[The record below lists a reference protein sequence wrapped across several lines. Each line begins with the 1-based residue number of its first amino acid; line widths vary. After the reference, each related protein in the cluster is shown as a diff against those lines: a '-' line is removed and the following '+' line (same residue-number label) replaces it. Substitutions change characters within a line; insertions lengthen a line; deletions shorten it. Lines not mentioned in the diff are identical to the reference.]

1 MAGGYAPGK
10 EHMNTKPTPKQQR
23 TAEAYATRIL
33 RKIANPFPGQREALV
48 EGSLRRQMA
57 KAAQ

>member
-1 MAGGYAPGK
+1 
-10 EHMNTKPTPKQQR
+10 MNTKPTPKQQR

-33 RKIANPFPGQREALV
+33 RKIANPWPGQREALI

>member
-1 MAGGYAPGK
+1 
-10 EHMNTKPTPKQQR
+10 MNTKPTPKQQR

-33 RKIANPFPGQREALV
+33 RKIASPFPGQRETLI
-48 EGSLRRQMA
+48 ENSIRKQM